1 MSLRILLFAVFGLGI
16 AIALPAM
23 LLDVCPWRPGVGP
36 SEGVLVARIGMTLE
50 EMRERSSLALS
61 KDVDS
66 PLTGST
72 TVVGRPVFD
81 FEIADTAMRFER
93 CRYYFITTGNH
104 GDRKIEAISIGV
116 STEKVPLAELQA
128 ANARVQRALAD
139 DGWRPGWYA
148 YTTPEDQ
155 ALHGGVTENG
165 RGFHWL
171 KDGTL
176 LHLASKRMD
185 DEQPGE
191 DPATAGEW
199 IQLLE
204 LRPPSS
210 DNDLTFAP

>member
-116 STEKVPLAELQA
+116 STEKVPLAALPG
-128 ANARVQRALAD
+128 ANARRQPRPAD
-139 DGWRPGWYA
+139 
-148 YTTPEDQ
+148 E
-155 ALHGGVTENG
+155 GG
-165 RGFHWL
+165 
-171 KDGTL
+171 
-176 LHLASKRMD
+176 
-185 DEQPGE
+185 
-191 DPATAGEW
+191 
-199 IQLLE
+199 
-204 LRPPSS
+204 
-210 DNDLTFAP
+210 